1 MTEIRVLLIDD
12 DPGEQRALAGYL
24 REVAQFKVKAYA
36 AGRQALEH
44 LRTAR
49 EDYTAVLLD
58 YVLKAEGMS
67 GRQLLSKI
75 REEHPYLPVI
85 VFTGLDPARGV
96 QALSE
101 GAYRYLRK
109 RLDLAEV
116 VNIVRNLAEQEAIFR
131 RMAQDVRQMLGSDM
145 CLAWRLDRRAR
156 RFRIVAWDGDRDL
169 DAGYRRTTFLDLDA
183 EATHKLFEKKNPI
196 FISDVRNPDRA
207 PYYLHRD
214 YAAQQGWTSL
224 ISIPLLRQDR
234 IVGLVDSYTYK
245 EITDKQKLSHWLQVT
260 LPPFARQA
268 AESAWSAE
276 LSDRLQALQGL
287 TEVLAETFEEG
298 TILQQI
304 LAKGIELVGAE
315 AGWVYRLD
323 VNREKLVL
331 KKGIGVTED
340 QIGPERGLGE
350 GITGRVAQTGQALN
364 VPDVTTPSQEYQHL
378 KIPGLEV
385 RSEVAVPLR
394 RGEQIIGALA
404 VTSPLPDAFTAE
416 DVSLLSSLA
425 AQAAVAIGH
434 ADVTRHSQELG
445 RLALTGDYERLAQY
459 VVEAAR
465 DLTGADVILW
475 MMGDEADIEITEEE
489 KEKGPWLRVKTS
501 KGNIDADYLKKA
513 KTPTA
518 PGSSLTA
525 LALERGQPVIRRDI
539 WDETEAPGEPRF
551 HNLPAA
557 EQHGWR
563 AFMAVPLLGRG
574 KEPLGSLSLYGQET
588 AKFGEAEV
596 GLMRAFANQVA
607 IALENVQV
615 MARLDTQLEK
625 LHQIVQSRSLEEVL
639 DQTLNG
645 INSILGAGASSSINL
660 YDAFSDSFE
669 PSRAAGPLKLLL
681 GVPLRPDGTG
691 RYVLR
696 TKKPLYLDDVRQ
708 PPPGCPTIREAA
720 SEHNLIKS
728 FAALPLIRQE
738 QVIGVLFVSLQTPIP
753 FSPAIRRILELFTSQ
768 AAIAIENAR
777 LLREIAKSRERL
789 ARLQEV
795 SAISSEGQPDLRET
809 LRKIVEN
816 LSDIIPGGACAI
828 RMYDS
833 SRDRFGIWVAAGP
846 LRNWRKLPRPKGTS
860 RYVIDNKT
868 ALYIEDAEATLPE
881 SQPAVREEFKAQ
893 GVKAIAALP
902 LISKGDVKG
911 ILYVDLLAPHRFSP
925 SEKQILEL
933 FANQAAIAIE
943 NIRLYERRVHDI
955 SVLQDVNEAIASKD
969 LDEVLN
975 LVVKRA
981 LEIIPGEY
989 GSLWLLDPV
998 TGDVKTNDLILRAKH
1013 GPRGQVKRVGRIKA
1027 TEKGTCRR
1035 VVESGEGKICH
1046 DVSEIPGFYRI
1057 YKPAKSSVTVP
1068 LVYRNRVM
1076 GALNVESARAAAFS
1090 EQHKQLLG
1098 SLAAQAAVAIE
1109 TARLLTET
1117 RQRLA
1122 ELDAIYQISLDIT
1135 AELDSKTV
1143 LRKVIEQATRLLEF
1157 RGGAGLGGGLLLADH
1172 TAKTVQ
1178 IAVEYNL
1185 RKEAEGVTFGFG
1197 EGMAGHVVQTREPL
1211 IVNNYPRWAG
1221 RAKVF
1226 DEEPLKGMLKSV
1238 VQVPL
1243 IWRDEAIGVLAISD
1257 ATGKRTF
1264 DEHDVELLQRI
1275 ASQAAIA
1282 MQNALLYTRRVQD
1295 IAALHKVNA
1304 AIRTARVDEVLVLI
1318 LEQLQQVVPY
1328 DSASVQRLRGESVEI
1343 VACRGFERPHE
1354 ILDKRFTLDPGN
1366 PNFDVI
1372 KKREPVVVEDTSRD
1386 YPHMKDELG
1395 RPRSWLGV
1403 PLLVRGEPIGMIALD
1418 RMEMHPFNQGE
1429 KELAG
1434 SFADQA
1440 AIAIDNAR
1448 LVEELKE
1455 RIADLDRL
1463 RELSEELSA
1472 GVWLGE
1478 G

>member
-1 MTEIRVLLIDD
+1 MMTEIRVLLIDD
-12 DPGEQRALAGYL
+12 DPGEQKALAGYL

-36 AGRQALEH
+36 AGGQALEH

-58 YVLKAEGMS
+58 YVLKAEEMS

-101 GAYRYLRK
+101 GACRYLRK
-109 RLDLAEV
+109 PLDHAEV

-183 EATHKLFEKKNPI
+183 EATHKLFKKKNPI

-207 PYYLHRD
+207 PHYLRRD

-234 IVGLVDSYTYK
+234 IIGLVDSYTYT
-245 EITDKQKLSHWLQVT
+245 EITDKQKRSHWLQVT

-323 VNREKLVL
+323 VNKGGLVL

-364 VPDVTTPSQEYQHL
+364 VPDVTTPPQEYQHL
-378 KIPGLEV
+378 EIPGLEV

-596 GLMRAFANQVA
+596 GLMQTFAGQIVTALQSIVRRDMLLKLNQIGQELSLLSASSPSTTLPRIAELALKALEADTVDLYQYRAEQDKFDLPPIMIGKRLHPELVPKQIAQDDVVARIVNSKKPIFASDAQSEPILTGEWETDREERPKERFVIREKILSSAGIPLVIDDKVVGVLFVGYRRKCDFGADAELTERVNLFAYQAA
-607 IALENVQV
+607 IAIGNARLLETVQSRNQV
-615 MARLDTQLEK
+615 MARLLEVGPALGK
-625 LHQIVQSRSLEEVL
+625 LVLPRTKTALSRIALSLC
-639 DQTLNG
+639 DQ
-645 INSILGAGASSSINL
+645 LGADSVVIYPYDPQRPGFWDADNVASYGLWQPLILVDKPREKGLPMRIREDKWVEVSDVSHSGVPTDHPLLEREGIQAFVGTALQQRDQELGVL
-660 YDAFSDSFE
+660 YVNYRTPHCFSEEDRVAIRRFAKQAAETIAQAAQTTGPTLPGLLEDILYKAKDSLMADLVILHRYHQGRDEEFVGRPIVAGKLNE
-669 PSRAAGPLKLLL
+669 PDRMMHKPLLTVAPRQLIERGEAYYAEDVSTHEFYTSLPQGKSLFTEREGICSAC
-681 GVPLRPDGTG
+681 GVPLKAENECVGALFVNYRKPHKFDDNTKQMLQLFADQVAVAIRNARMLAQTQALQEVAEQLGEFTLRPQMIFGLILERALDLIGFSKGWISVWNKTTDILEMKAARGLGQQDWKDVPSTKGITG
-691 RYVLR
+691 YVARSGKALR
-696 TKKPLYLDDVRQ
+696 VDDVHAVEFYEEFFKD
-708 PPPGCPTIREAA
+708 TISELCVPITYQNEVLGVLNIESARAAAFSQRDEELLTTLASQAAIAIHNVQVLDERRRESQSLKVLHDIGKMINAERKVRA
-720 SEHNLIKS
+720 ILDLIVPKAIELIGMDSGIVYLVDMATMQITDRFGYPES
-728 FAALPLIRQE
+728 FTHPEPRISKETGLTRTVLLSGEPIVIENALEDERVHEVLIE
-738 QVIGVLFVSLQTPIP
+738 QGVRSMVAWPIQRGKNPIGVLFLNGMR
-753 FSPAIRRILELFTSQ
+753 IRRFADWEQ
-768 AAIAIENAR
+768 ALLDALSEQVAIAIENAR
-777 LLREIAKSRERL
+777 L
-789 ARLQEV
+789 
-795 SAISSEGQPDLRET
+795 
-809 LRKIVEN
+809 
-816 LSDIIPGGACAI
+816 
-828 RMYDS
+828 
-833 SRDRFGIWVAAGP
+833 
-846 LRNWRKLPRPKGTS
+846 
-860 RYVIDNKT
+860 
-868 ALYIEDAEATLPE
+868 
-881 SQPAVREEFKAQ
+881 VRE
-893 GVKAIAALP
+893 
-902 LISKGDVKG
+902 
-911 ILYVDLLAPHRFSP
+911 
-925 SEKQILEL
+925 LE
-933 FANQAAIAIE
+933 
-943 NIRLYERRVHDI
+943 
-955 SVLQDVNEAIASKD
+955 
-969 LDEVLN
+969 
-975 LVVKRA
+975 
-981 LEIIPGEY
+981 
-989 GSLWLLDPV
+989 
-998 TGDVKTNDLILRAKH
+998 
-1013 GPRGQVKRVGRIKA
+1013 
-1027 TEKGTCRR
+1027 
-1035 VVESGEGKICH
+1035 
-1046 DVSEIPGFYRI
+1046 
-1057 YKPAKSSVTVP
+1057 
-1068 LVYRNRVM
+1068 
-1076 GALNVESARAAAFS
+1076 
-1090 EQHKQLLG
+1090 
-1098 SLAAQAAVAIE
+1098 
-1109 TARLLTET
+1109 
-1117 RQRLA
+1117 
-1122 ELDAIYQISLDIT
+1122 
-1135 AELDSKTV
+1135 
-1143 LRKVIEQATRLLEF
+1143 
-1157 RGGAGLGGGLLLADH
+1157 
-1172 TAKTVQ
+1172 
-1178 IAVEYNL
+1178 
-1185 RKEAEGVTFGFG
+1185 
-1197 EGMAGHVVQTREPL
+1197 
-1211 IVNNYPRWAG
+1211 
-1221 RAKVF
+1221 
-1226 DEEPLKGMLKSV
+1226 
-1238 VQVPL
+1238 
-1243 IWRDEAIGVLAISD
+1243 
-1257 ATGKRTF
+1257 
-1264 DEHDVELLQRI
+1264 
-1275 ASQAAIA
+1275 
-1282 MQNALLYTRRVQD
+1282 
-1295 IAALHKVNA
+1295 
-1304 AIRTARVDEVLVLI
+1304 
-1318 LEQLQQVVPY
+1318 
-1328 DSASVQRLRGESVEI
+1328 
-1343 VACRGFERPHE
+1343 
-1354 ILDKRFTLDPGN
+1354 
-1366 PNFDVI
+1366 
-1372 KKREPVVVEDTSRD
+1372 
-1386 YPHMKDELG
+1386 
-1395 RPRSWLGV
+1395 
-1403 PLLVRGEPIGMIALD
+1403 
-1418 RMEMHPFNQGE
+1418 
-1429 KELAG
+1429 
-1434 SFADQA
+1434 
-1440 AIAIDNAR
+1440 
-1448 LVEELKE
+1448 E
-1455 RIADLDRL
+1455 RIADLARL

-1472 GVWLGE
+1472 GVWLG
-1478 G
+1478 GVRSGCV